1 MSITKWGMLIAAGL
15 FSMTTLG
22 YADDEQSYGS
32 DIPVDAAKVI
42 AAAAV
47 KECSAHN
54 WPMAM
59 AVVDTHGALVYYE
72 KMDDTELGS
81 AQAAIEKA
89 ASAALYKRPTRAFY
103 DVTAKAGPFMLTMP
117 GVLAAPGAWPIVKDG
132 KIIGALAAS
141 GGTGDQDD
149 VCAKAGL
156 AAIK

>member
-1 MSITKWGMLIAAGL
+1 MPISKWSAIAAVSL
-15 FSMTTLG
+15 VSMTSLAH
-22 YADDEQSYGS
+22 ADDEPKYGS
-32 DIPVDAAKVI
+32 DISVATAKVI

-47 KECSAHN
+47 KSCGDHN
-54 WPMAM
+54 WPMAI
-59 AVVDTHGALVYYE
+59 AVTDTHGALVYYE

-81 AQAAIEKA
+81 AQAAVEKA

-117 GVLAAPGAWPIVKDG
+117 GVLAAPGAWPVIKDG

-156 AAIK
+156 AAL